1 MEEQFHTD
9 YIGFVGTTS
18 TQGSRGVYRI
28 GMDSSSG
35 EIRVLDVR
43 PAYNSGYLTLSP
55 DRKNLYVLSE
65 GMTFQGQ
72 GSGGITAFSVE
83 GGAFTEQNAMITG
96 GQRPCFVNCD
106 RTTGE
111 IYVGNFFG
119 GTITVFE
126 PARDGSLKRRKAF
139 LTHPRLG
146 PFGPAI
152 HCVTKCPTGR
162 YLLAL
167 ELSGDCIYVYDDQQ
181 DYQIVWKETM
191 EPKVAPRHMAF
202 SEDGRFLFVNRQA
215 DEKVSVY
222 AFHPDQTRKLELLQT
237 LSVRSEDMV
246 GRTEPA
252 AIRVCPGHP
261 MVAVSNR
268 GMGTRQRE
276 DSVSLFTY
284 NRETGETTLRRVVRT
299 GGQMPR
305 DFNFTPD
312 GRFLVV
318 GYQFQNYLDVYRVD
332 AVSAD
337 LSYVGRGADIP
348 SPVCIAF

>member
-1 MEEQFHTD
+1 MGKQFQID

-28 GMDSSSG
+28 GLDGESG
-35 EIRVLDVR
+35 EIRVLDTR
-43 PAYNSGYLTLSP
+43 QAYNSGYLTLSP
-55 DRKNLYVLSE
+55 DKKNLYVLSE
-65 GMTFQGQ
+65 GMTFQGK
-72 GSGGITAFSVE
+72 GSGGITAFSLE
-83 GGAFTEQNAMITG
+83 NGSFQEQNAMVTG
-96 GQRPCFVNCD
+96 GQRPCFINCD

-111 IYVGNFFG
+111 IYVGNFYG
-119 GTITVFE
+119 GTIAIYE
-126 PARDGSLKRRKAF
+126 PNQDGSLKRRKAF

-167 ELSGDCIYVYDDQQ
+167 ELSGDCIYVYDDRQ
-181 DYQIVWKETM
+181 DYKIIWQEMV
-191 EPKVAPRHMAF
+191 EPGAAPRHMAF
-202 SEDGRFLFVNRQA
+202 SEDGRFLFINRQA
-215 DEKVSVY
+215 DEKVTVF
-222 AFHPDQTRKLELLQT
+222 AFHPGQERVLEPIQT

-246 GRTEPA
+246 GKTEPA
-252 AIRVCPGHP
+252 AIRVCPGQP
-261 MVAVSNR
+261 LVAVSNR

-276 DSVSLFTY
+276 DSISLFTY
-284 NRETGETTLRRVVRT
+284 DQGTGEMTLRRVIKT

-312 GRFLVV
+312 GKFLIV
-318 GYQFQNYLDVYRVD
+318 GYQFQSYLDVYRVD
-332 AVSAD
+332 GAPAD
-337 LSYVGRGADIP
+337 LRYIGRGADVP